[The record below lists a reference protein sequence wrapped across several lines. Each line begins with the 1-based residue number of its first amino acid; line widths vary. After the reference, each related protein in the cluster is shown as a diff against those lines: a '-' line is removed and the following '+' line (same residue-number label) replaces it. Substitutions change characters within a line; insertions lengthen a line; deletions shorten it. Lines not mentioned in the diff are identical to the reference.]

1 MPDIRHALF
10 IAPVTHRKKTFL
22 QGAGTFRGAGKPEAG
37 KKASRPSKKTASSIR
52 MKRFSSMVTHTVF
65 LHGTAGGAGGGINVT
80 ADGFHVLAYSAD
92 RMAGNTPKKGGDTQN
107 NQFAFHRFIG
117 RVPSGQT
124 PFLRTPFKE
133 PFMMPHRRSCHSP
146 FLPCAP
152 ATLKK
157 HASTGENIRRTF
169 RPRSRNHYYLLPR

>member
-1 MPDIRHALF
+1 MPFLLLPSHIVKKPFYREREHSVEPENRRLEKRRHA
-10 IAPVTHRKKTFL
+10 HQRKPL
-22 QGAGTFRGAGKPEAG
+22 HPSGRRGFRPW
-37 KKASRPSKKTASSIR
+37 S
-52 MKRFSSMVTHTVF
+52 HTVF
-65 LHGTAGGAGGGINVT
+65 LHGTAGGAGGGINVA

-157 HASTGENIRRTF
+157 HASTGENIRRAF

>member
-1 MPDIRHALF
+1 MGFPTNWQGPAPSCMEHAKPLRPPGNQGMRAAAHFLPESRFIHPDEAAF
-10 IAPVTHRKKTFL
+10 V
-22 QGAGTFRGAGKPEAG
+22 QGLYMT
-37 KKASRPSKKTASSIR
+37 
-52 MKRFSSMVTHTVF
+52 F
-65 LHGTAGGAGGGINVT
+65 LHGPAGGTGGGINVT